1 MASFN
6 NTKGGDIEGQIK
18 NNLAKPT
25 KREELLIER
34 LEDIAPK
41 QTLLLDY
48 ITLHELPQLEESMD
62 KLIEILNYERAY
74 VEDINKGNEGLAIL
88 KNPLF
93 EEALDEQGNVILAW
107 SEKENSIVRI
117 PHKTGDA

>member
-6 NTKGGDIEGQIK
+6 NTKGGDIEGQIR

-25 KREELLIER
+25 KLEELFIER
-34 LEDIAPK
+34 LEDFAPK

-48 ITLHELPQLEESMD
+48 ISFHELPQLEESMD

-93 EEALDEQGNVILAW
+93 ESALDEQGNEILAW
-107 SEKENSIVRI
+107 SKEENCVVRI

>member
-18 NNLAKPT
+18 NNLAKPS
-25 KREELLIER
+25 KLEELFIER
-34 LEDIAPK
+34 LEDFAPK

-93 EEALDEQGNVILAW
+93 ESALDEQGNEILAW
-107 SEKENSIVRI
+107 SEKENSVVRI

>member
-107 SEKENSIVRI
+107 SEKENSVVRI